1 MAIYTVIKKDEKGK
15 NITTYGIEFYYRDK
29 LTGKLIK
36 KRKQGFS
43 TRGAAKK
50 FKEDFLIDM
59 EGKVD
64 ISFGTL
70 VNLYLEDC
78 QARLKPTTFSN
89 KKYLMQLRIIPF
101 FEELKVTE
109 ITPLHVRKWQTQL
122 LNDEKKLKPT
132 YLRSLNNQLNAVLNY
147 AVRYYDLPKNPV
159 RHCDPFGDKY
169 ADEMLFW
176 TKDEFFR
183 FREKIKNKE
192 MSEVI
197 FNLFFYTGMREGEL
211 LALTLN
217 DFDFEK
223 REVSINKNLAKVG
236 KKEMIL
242 PPKTK
247 GSKRVI
253 TIPEFLC
260 KQIKEFVEKRYDYK
274 PNERL
279 FPVTK
284 HYLHHEMDRGSKLS
298 GATRIRIHDLRHS
311 HVALLIEMGV
321 SILLISKRLG
331 HDNPQT
337 TLRTY
342 GHLYPNKQREIA
354 DSLEILENIDF
365 NKLEEEENK
374 LKEKENKE

>member
-1 MAIYTVIKKDEKGK
+1 MATYEIIKKNKKGK
-15 NITTYGIEFYYRDK
+15 NTTTYGIEFYYRDK

-50 FKEDFLIDM
+50 FKEEFLVNM
-59 EGKVD
+59 ENKVD

-70 VNLYLEDC
+70 VSLYLEDC

-89 KKYLMQLRIIPF
+89 EKYLMELRILPF
-101 FEELKVTE
+101 FKELKITE
-109 ITPLHVRKWQTQL
+109 ITPLHIRKWQTNL

-147 AVRYYDLPKNPV
+147 AVKYYDLSKNPV
-159 RHCDPFGDKY
+159 RHCDPFGEKY
-169 ADEMLFW
+169 ANEMLFW
-176 TKDEFFR
+176 TKEEFFK

-211 LALTLN
+211 LALTLD
-217 DFDFEK
+217 DFNFEK
-223 REVSINKNLAKVG
+223 KEVSITKNLAKVG

-260 KQIKEFVEKRYDYK
+260 NQIKEFAEKRYDYNS
-274 PNERL
+274 NERL

-284 HYLHHEMDRGSKLS
+284 FYLHHEMDRGSRLS
-298 GATRIRIHDLRHS
+298 GVKRIRIHDLRHS

-337 TLRTY
+337 TLRVY

-354 DSLEILENIDF
+354 DSLNSFEKIDF
-365 NKLEEEENK
+365 DKLEDENKLREEENK
-374 LKEKENKE
+374 E

>member
-1 MAIYTVIKKDEKGK
+1 MAINEIVRKDEKGRK
-15 NITTYGIEFYYRDK
+15 KVTYEANFYYRDK
-29 LTGKLIK
+29 LSGKLIR
-36 KRKQGFS
+36 KRKKGFQS
-43 TRGAAKK
+43 IKEAKK
-50 FKEDFLIDM
+50 FKEDFLLDM

-70 VNLYLEDC
+70 IKLYLEDC
-78 QARLKPTTFSN
+78 KAHLKPTTYSN
-89 KKYLMQLRIIPF
+89 KEYLIKLRILPH
-101 FEELKVTE
+101 FEDLKITE
-109 ITPLHVRKWQTQL
+109 ITPLHIRKWQTQL
-122 LNDEKKLKPT
+122 LKDKKGLKAT
-132 YLRSLNNQLNAVLNY
+132 YLRSLNNQLNAILNY
-147 AVRYYDLPKNPV
+147 AVKYYDLSKNPL
-159 RHCDPFGDKY
+159 RLCDPFGDKY

-176 TKDEFFR
+176 TREEFFK
-183 FREKIKNKE
+183 FREKIKSKE

-217 DFDFEK
+217 DFDFDK
-223 REVSINKNLAKVG
+223 KEVSITKNLGRVG
-236 KKEMIL
+236 KKEVIL

-247 GSKRVI
+247 GSKRII

-260 KQIKEFVEKRYDYK
+260 EQVEKFGKKRYDYK

-284 HYLHHEMDRGSKLS
+284 YYLHHEMNRGSQLS
-298 GATRIRIHDLRHS
+298 GVKRIRIHDLRHS
-311 HVALLIEMGV
+311 HVALLIEMKV

-331 HDNPQT
+331 HDNPNT

-354 DSLEILENIDF
+354 DSLEMIDNIDF
-365 NKLEEEENK
+365 EAL
-374 LKEKENKE
+374 EKE

>member
-1 MAIYTVIKKDEKGK
+1 MATYEVIKKNKKGK

-64 ISFGTL
+64 LSFGTL

-89 KKYLMQLRIIPF
+89 KKYLMKLRILPF

-147 AVRYYDLPKNPV
+147 AVKYYDLSKNPV
-159 RHCDPFGDKY
+159 RHCDPFGEKY
-169 ADEMLFW
+169 AEEMLFW
-176 TKDEFFR
+176 TKEEFFK

-217 DFDFEK
+217 DFNFEK
-223 REVSINKNLAKVG
+223 KEVSINKNFAKPR
-236 KKEMIL
+236 KEEIIL

-247 GSKRVI
+247 ASKRII

-260 KQIKEFVEKRYDYK
+260 NQIKKFAEKRYDYK
-274 PNERL
+274 SNERL
-279 FPVTK
+279 FPITK
-284 HYLHHEMDRGSKLS
+284 YYLHHEMDRGSKLS
-298 GATRIRIHDLRHS
+298 GVKRIRIHDLRHS
-311 HVALLIEMGV
+311 HVALLIEMGAPV
-321 SILLISKRLG
+321 LLISKRLG

-337 TLRTY
+337 TLRIY

-354 DSLEILENIDF
+354 DSLDSLENIDF
-365 NKLEEEENK
+365 GKLEENENKLREEENK
-374 LKEKENKE
+374 K